1 MEIRD
6 INGNTEL
13 MKAVMRRDLDKVI
26 ELVEN
31 GADVNARNNFMLT
44 PYLYAGANGFPEI
57 LEYLIENGAR
67 LTDVN
72 LFGGTSLIPSA
83 EKGFVKNV
91 EIALKAGVDPNIKN
105 KLGWTALLEAVIL
118 GNGNRAYTDII
129 EMLLKYNSIIE
140 IEDIQ
145 GRNAYQIAKQNNQK
159 KVVELFEKR
168 SRNLAE
174 NVIKARK
181 LAENKEYLNAI
192 ELLTGNSKDEYYYKI
207 MYLSILKEYDKVQ
220 EVFDKFYEIYPD
232 DTEFYF
238 YRANIY
244 IDMGEKEKAL
254 LEMDKGIEKDDN
266 LHFYMYHKSNFLR
279 SQGKHEEA
287 VEVMTKLLELDNF
300 RYDYSFHLAN
310 SLRELKMYEK
320 SIKAVENAIKLDP
333 TNPCYHLHK
342 ARTLILLKEYEK
354 AILELNY
361 DDAECQYYLAFCYFK
376 LSEQKLNNAKN
387 LDLTLI
393 KSIDKNNL
401 LDKVGK
407 E

>member
-1 MEIRD
+1 MENRD

-13 MKAVMRRDLDKVI
+13 MQAVIKRDFNKVV
-26 ELVEN
+26 ELVEK
-31 GADVNARNNFMLT
+31 GFDVNARNNFMLT
-44 PYLYAGANGFPEI
+44 PYLYAGVNGFPEI
-57 LEYLIENGAR
+57 LEYLIKNGAR

-91 EIALKAGVDPNIKN
+91 EIALKAGVDPNVKN

-118 GNGNRAYTDII
+118 GNGNRAYTDIV
-129 EMLLKYNSIIE
+129 EMLLEYRAKIE

-145 GRNAYQIAKQNNQK
+145 GRNALEIAIQNNQK
-159 KVVELFEKR
+159 EIIYLLKGN
-168 SRNLAE
+168 SRKLSE
-174 NVIKARK
+174 NVNEARK
-181 LAENKEYLNAI
+181 LAKENKYLEATK
-192 ELLTGNSKDEYYYKI
+192 LLTGNSKDEYYYKI
-207 MYLSILKEYDKVQ
+207 MYYSLLKDYIKVQ
-220 EVFDKFYEIYPD
+220 ELFEEFYSIYPD

-254 LEMDKGIEKDDN
+254 LEMDKGIEKDEN

-279 SQGKHEEA
+279 SQGKHKEA
-287 VEVMTKLLELDNF
+287 VEIMTKLLELDNF

-310 SLRELKMYEK
+310 SLRELKMYKE
-320 SIKAVENAIKLDP
+320 SIEAIENAIKLDFN
-333 TNPCYHLHK
+333 NPCYHLHK

-354 AILELNY
+354 AILELDYN
-361 DDAECQYYLAFCYFK
+361 DAECQYYLSLCHFEIAK
-376 LSEQKLNNAKN
+376 EKLNKSLN
-387 LDLTLI
+387 LDTTLI
-393 KSIDKNNL
+393 KSIDKENIVEKL
-401 LDKVGK
+401 GK